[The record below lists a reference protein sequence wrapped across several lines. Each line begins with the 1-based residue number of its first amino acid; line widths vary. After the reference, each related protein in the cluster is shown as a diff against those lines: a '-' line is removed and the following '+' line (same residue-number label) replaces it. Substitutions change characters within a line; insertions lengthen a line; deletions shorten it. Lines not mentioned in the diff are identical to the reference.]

1 MLGHGGTQLLKD
13 IVNIDTYIIKAEY
26 TVIYITHF
34 VFNNK
39 VFLNQ
44 IFVIFKYYIQ
54 SLRNLSK

>member
-13 IVNIDTYIIKAEY
+13 IVNIGTYIIKAEY
-26 TVIYITHF
+26 IVIYITNF

-44 IFVIFKYYIQ
+44 IFGIFKYYFQ